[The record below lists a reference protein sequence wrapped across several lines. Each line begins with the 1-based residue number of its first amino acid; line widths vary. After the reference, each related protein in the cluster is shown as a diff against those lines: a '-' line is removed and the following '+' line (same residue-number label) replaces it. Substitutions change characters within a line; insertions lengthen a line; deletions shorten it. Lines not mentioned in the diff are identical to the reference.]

1 MTTIDIEHLRTWVG
15 RSETRTEVIAPIPA
29 TLLAATLDRPE
40 VPTGEGDPLPPL
52 FQWLYFLPVCPQSQI
67 DSDGHPVRGGLLPPV
82 PLPRRMWAASTID
95 FRHALAIGDT
105 VRRRTEVS
113 AVNLKQGRSG
123 PLVFVTLRTIHTD
136 SQGREA
142 IEESQELVYR
152 HQPAPEDLPVT
163 PKAAP
168 CDESWSRTVI
178 PDPVLLFRYSAL
190 TFNSH
195 RIHYDVDYARKTEQY
210 PALVVHG
217 PLSITLLLDQLQ
229 RELPERRVTH
239 LAFRA
244 LSPLFEG
251 TAFDLCGRPAPD
263 GKTVRLWT
271 RDSHGAL
278 CTDAIARIE

>member
-1 MTTIDIEHLRTWVG
+1 VTTIDIEHLRTWVG
-15 RSETRTEVIAPIPA
+15 RHETRSEVIAPAPA
-29 TLLAATLDRPE
+29 TLLAATLDRPD
-40 VPTGEGDPLPPL
+40 VSTGAGDPLPPL

-67 DSDGHPVRGGLLPPV
+67 DTDGHPVRGGLLPPV

-95 FRHALAIGDT
+95 FRYALAIGDT
-105 VRRRTEVS
+105 VMRRTEVS
-113 AVNLKQGRSG
+113 AVNLKDGRSG
-123 PLVFVTLRTIHTD
+123 PLVFVTLRTSHTD

-142 IEESQELVYR
+142 IAESQELVYR
-152 HQPAPEDLPVT
+152 HQPAPEDLPAP
-163 PKAAP
+163 PKA
-168 CDESWSRTVI
+168 
-178 PDPVLLFRYSAL
+178 

-244 LSPLFEG
+244 VNPLFEG
-251 TAFDLCGRPAPD
+251 MAFDLCGRPAPD

-271 RDSHGAL
+271 RDAQGAL
-278 CTDAIARIE
+278 CTDAIARVE

>member
-1 MTTIDIEHLRTWVG
+1 VTTIDIEHLRTWVG
-15 RSETRTEVIAPIPA
+15 RSETRTEVIAPTPA
-29 TLLAATLDRPE
+29 TLLAATLDRPH
-40 VPTGEGDPLPPL
+40 VPTAEGDPLPPL

-67 DSDGHPVRGGLLPPV
+67 DTDGHPARGGLLPPV
-82 PLPRRMWAASTID
+82 PLQRRMWAASTID
-95 FRHALAIGDT
+95 FRVPLAIGDT
-105 VRRRTEVS
+105 VIRRTGVS

-152 HQPAPEDLPVT
+152 GQPLPEDLPVP
-163 PKAAP
+163 PKRAP
-168 CDESWSRTVI
+168 CDESWARTVI

-195 RIHYDVDYARKTEQY
+195 RIHYDADYARKTEQY

-244 LSPLFEG
+244 VNPLFEG
-251 TAFDLCGRPAPD
+251 MAFDLCGRPAPD

-271 RDSHGAL
+271 RDAQGAL
-278 CTDAIARIE
+278 CTDAIARVE